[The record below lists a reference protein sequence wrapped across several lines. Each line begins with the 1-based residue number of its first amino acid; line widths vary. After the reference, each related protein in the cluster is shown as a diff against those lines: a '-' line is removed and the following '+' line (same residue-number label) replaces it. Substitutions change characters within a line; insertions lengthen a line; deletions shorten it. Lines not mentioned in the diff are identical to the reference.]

1 MNITKAYTGA
11 LDGLKPYC
19 YDGRTRK
26 AQIDIC
32 TQLAM
37 LRPRGSARDGDT
49 VTEVDM
55 RHLKPHK
62 GRASTP

>member
-37 LRPRGSARDGDT
+37 LRRAKYHVQDSSAVTAADLARLKDRG
-49 VTEVDM
+49 EV
-55 RHLKPHK
+55 RLK
-62 GRASTP
+62 